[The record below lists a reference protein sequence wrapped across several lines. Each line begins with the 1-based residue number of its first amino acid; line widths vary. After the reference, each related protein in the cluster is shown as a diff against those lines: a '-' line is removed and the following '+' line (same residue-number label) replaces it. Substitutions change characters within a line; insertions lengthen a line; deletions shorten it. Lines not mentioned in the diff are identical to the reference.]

1 MQVKT
6 LIKAL
11 LAMDQEQ
18 EICAAVYTKSD
29 FDYSP
34 EDEVK
39 LTEEGWNKICQDF
52 DEYPESEM
60 WENIS
65 AAVSEVAVPK

>member
-1 MQVKT
+1 MQVQT

-11 LAMDQEQ
+11 QKMDPTE
-18 EICAAVYTKSD
+18 EICAAVYTKSN
-29 FDYSP
+29 FNYSP
-34 EDEVK
+34 EDEVE
-39 LTEEGWNKICQDF
+39 LTEEAWNKVCQDF

-65 AAVSEVAVPK
+65 AAVSEVVVPK